1 MEKWSLNHWTAWK
14 PILTREKNLQS
25 KRKKIAKKHS
35 LALFT
40 EVELFNQR
48 IGIIL
53 ATLGHGVKLLSER
66 ILQTEEAA
74 CPGTPL
80 NLESAGPGFEY

>member
-1 MEKWSLNHWTAWK
+1 M
-14 PILTREKNLQS
+14 
-25 KRKKIAKKHS
+25 
-35 LALFT
+35 
-40 EVELFNQR
+40 ELFNQR

-53 ATLGHGVKLLSER
+53 ATLDHGVKLLSER